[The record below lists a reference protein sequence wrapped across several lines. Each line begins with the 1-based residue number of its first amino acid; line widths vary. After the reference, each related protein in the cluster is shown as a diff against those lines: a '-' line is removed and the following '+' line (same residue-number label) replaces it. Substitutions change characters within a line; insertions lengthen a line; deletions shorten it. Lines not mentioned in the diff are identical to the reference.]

1 MKNKVLELK
10 NICKSYTEF
19 KIFNPFNKDIS
30 KIEVLKNVSFD
41 IYESEIV
48 GISGKNGSGKS
59 TLLRVISGL
68 ENHDEG
74 FINKQEKM
82 KIRYISAN
90 DRSFFWR
97 LNVIQNL
104 ELFNLY
110 SSRSNLEVQEKMH
123 YYMEIFNLADSK
135 DTEFM
140 KLSSGQ
146 KRKLILIRALLSGA
160 DILLFDEVSENLDES
175 SKSIFL
181 NEISKTRIDER
192 KTFIWVSHDAN
203 ELSKFCDRTL
213 NIRDLNDDS

>member
-1 MKNKVLELK
+1 MKNKVIEIK
-10 NICKSYTEF
+10 NICKSYTKF
-19 KIFNPFNKDIS
+19 KIFNLFNNDIN
-30 KIEVLKNVSFD
+30 KIDVLKNVSFD
-41 IYESEIV
+41 IYDSEIV

-68 ENHDEG
+68 ESHDEG
-74 FINKQEKM
+74 FINKEKKT

-97 LNVIQNL
+97 LNVTQNL

-110 SSRSNLEVQEKMH
+110 STRSNLEVQERML
-123 YYMEIFNLADSK
+123 YYMEIFNLVDSK

-181 NEISKTRIDER
+181 NEISRTRINER
-192 KTFIWVSHDAN
+192 KTFIWVSHDLK

-213 NIRDLNDDS
+213 KISDLNDDI